1 MMSYNILSVSARLAI
16 NDVVQASSVNAIGMR
31 ESISDSH
38 IMRSSGLIRVFTVGS
53 DQPLFDYLPLDE
65 KHPCRPEA
73 AYDLSKQY
81 VRRMMLHCQALMV

>member
-1 MMSYNILSVSARLAI
+1 MI
-16 NDVVQASSVNAIGMR
+16 
-31 ESISDSH
+31 
-38 IMRSSGLIRVFTVGS
+38 RSSGLIRVFTVGS

-81 VRRMMLHCQALMV
+81 VRPRRLQCQALMI